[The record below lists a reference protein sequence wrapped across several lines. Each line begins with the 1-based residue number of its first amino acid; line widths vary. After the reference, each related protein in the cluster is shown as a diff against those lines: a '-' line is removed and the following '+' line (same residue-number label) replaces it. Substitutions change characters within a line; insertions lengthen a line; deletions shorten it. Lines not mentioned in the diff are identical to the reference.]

1 MDTDNSNNMAH
12 KQDRDFVQHVLLSRR
27 FPVLV
32 VLAVVVEDTFPE
44 RETLKNL
51 FL

>member
-1 MDTDNSNNMAH
+1 MDMDNSNNTAH
-12 KQDRDFVQHVLLSRR
+12 KLDRDFVQHVLLSRR

-44 RETLKNL
+44 RKSLKNS